1 MSPVWERS
9 AVVGTRAFVL
19 MMLPVCLLYSWMIPE
34 RGLHGDIGEGLI
46 VLLPVAVVLGLPVGF
61 GNAYFACWLG
71 KANRLSPVS
80 IAIVLAVLADFA
92 VVGLYLSICLWLSN

>member
-1 MSPVWERS
+1 MSPEWERS

-19 MMLPVCLLYSWMIPE
+19 MMLPVCLLFSWAIP
-34 RGLHGDIGEGLI
+34 RGGLYGDVGEGLI
-46 VLLPVAVVLGLPVGF
+46 VLFPVAVVLGLPVGF

-71 KANRLSPVS
+71 RANRVSPVY

-92 VVGLYLSICLWLSN
+92 VVGLYLSVNVWLRR